1 MLTADLK
8 KNTYPEHQAAEK
20 KMILALKKLET
31 QEDYIRMLSWL
42 YSFYA
47 PLEDRIRQYVTEDT
61 LPDITKRCRA
71 GYILEDI
78 KQSGETAGE
87 IGEITANK
95 ITSAPEKDLPI
106 IDSADRALGAL
117 YVLEGSTLGGRI
129 IAGMITR
136 QLGPTAGN
144 SYFNSYGA
152 ETENMWQ
159 SFKDFLDQPRSAE
172 QQAAIIDAAKE
183 TFITFK
189 NWIDKHE
196 LQPQL

>member
-1 MLTADLK
+1 MLTTDLK
-8 KNTYPEHQAAEK
+8 ENTYPEHQAAEK

-31 QEDYIRMLSWL
+31 QEDYVRMLGWL

-47 PLEDRIRQYVTEDT
+47 PLEDLIRQHITEDI
-61 LPDITKRCRA
+61 LPGIAKRFRTE
-71 GYILEDI
+71 YILDDI
-78 KQSGETAGE
+78 RNSGKPTPALDPCE
-87 IGEITANK
+87 
-95 ITSAPEKDLPI
+95 DLPI

-117 YVLEGSTLGGRI
+117 YVLEGSTQGGHI

-136 QLGPTAGN
+136 QLGPAVSC
-144 SYFNSYGA
+144 SYFNGYGA
-152 ETENMWQ
+152 ETGNMWQ
-159 SFKDFLDQPRSAE
+159 SFRDYLDQPRSTE
-172 QQAAIIDAAKE
+172 QKTAVIDAAKE